1 MGDDTQHF
9 GAQPAPSSG
18 EKPRRKGNNGPLQ
31 APRSLPGEE
40 SSPSSGRHFLS
51 CTPEGERISR
61 SARICWCIER
71 GRAKGKRLHKMFILH
86 AWRWRARHFT
96 SDPARPIHFSYG
108 TLRGLYYHWRKN
120 GRSPAALA
128 LRVRRR
134 NPKVS
139 ASGVGQLLKLCLAS
153 GTQSYSAAYRK
164 LKAPGETLGAYRYG
178 TPAELRMPFSALLRH
193 RRREAFLVRAAQR
206 RLGVRPGAQPEKLAL
221 KWQNCAWRRAS

>member
-134 NPKVS
+134 KTKVT
-139 ASGVGQLLKLCLAS
+139 ASGVVEMAKLCLAP
-153 GTQSYSAAYRK
+153 GVLTFRAAYRK
-164 LKAPGETLGAYRYG
+164 LESPRATESAYRYATQAWLG
-178 TPAELRMPFSALLRH
+178 TRLAELLAH
-193 RRREAFLVRAAQR
+193 RRREPSLARAAECSLR
-206 RLGVRPGAQPEKLAL
+206 RLQA
-221 KWQNCAWRRAS
+221 